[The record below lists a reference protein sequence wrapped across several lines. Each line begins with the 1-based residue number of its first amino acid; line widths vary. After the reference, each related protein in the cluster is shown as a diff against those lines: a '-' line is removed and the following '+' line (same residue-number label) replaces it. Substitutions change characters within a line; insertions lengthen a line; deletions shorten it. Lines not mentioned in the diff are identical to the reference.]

1 MEVEIQHHVH
11 YAHFDQSG
19 YRRFYCEHC
28 LGTHRQL
35 DCFGGKIEEI
45 LNWTKREQL
54 R

>member
-19 YRRFYCEHC
+19 DRKTFTVNIVWR
-28 LGTHRQL
+28 HRQL